1 MPWKIMTNW
10 PEGWAITRFSGHVT
24 TNDIIEA
31 REALAADP
39 DRVPEVRMVMDFE
52 QATEFDVT
60 PAQIR
65 RLAALWSEDPARP
78 PDGMW
83 RLGLVASSP
92 VQFGL
97 FRMFEQLRTSVPD
110 QVRVFEDR
118 TEALAWAG
126 IDEAET
132 GGARPREAL
141 ARETATLGGGCFWC
155 LEAVFDGVDGVLLV
169 QSGYAGGHARSP
181 SYRQVC
187 AGGTGHAEV
196 VQVVFDPARISYE
209 EILRIFFTIHDPTTP
224 NRQGADVGHHYRSII
239 LFHTPAQ
246 HETARKV
253 MAALE
258 EEGIWSAP
266 LVTEVVPLEAFHPAE
281 AEHDRYFER
290 NPGAAYC
297 RFVVEPKVARA
308 RAAFAHRFTD

>member
-1 MPWKIMTNW
+1 MPWEITTNW
-10 PEGWAITRFSGHVT
+10 PEGWATTRFSGHVT
-24 TNDIIEA
+24 TDDIIEA

-39 DRVPEVRMVMDFE
+39 GRVPGVRMVMDFE
-52 QATEFDVT
+52 QVTEFDVT

-65 RLAALWSEDPARP
+65 RLAALWADDPSRP
-78 PDGMW
+78 ADESW
-83 RLGLVASSP
+83 RLGLVASTP
-92 VQFGL
+92 VQYGL
-97 FRMFEQLRTSVPD
+97 FRMFEQLRTAVPD

-118 TEALAWAG
+118 AGALAWAG
-126 IDEAET
+126 IDETGIRET
-132 GGARPREAL
+132 P

-169 QSGYAGGHARSP
+169 QSGYAGGHAPNP

-239 LFHTPAQ
+239 LFHTPTQQEA
-246 HETARKV
+246 ARRV

-308 RAAFAHRFTD
+308 RAAFAHRFRS